1 MPKFF
6 TIILLS
12 LLAGCTTNQ
21 LHFAAYTSETEL
33 AALKQQSTD
42 VDVTAVTGTE
52 NCSACTERSNIV
64 WHAANYNG
72 ALYQGY
78 AALPIKD
85 WEAFVQDA
93 LESRPQSAK
102 KVKIVIER
110 IFLKTWSDPAYYAC
124 QAEISV
130 FVGTTEHKGKGIV
143 KIHAPG
149 QQLIRADLATLN
161 PETLA
166 AIRLSLKSA
175 YLDAMGRH

>member
-1 MPKFF
+1 MSRFF
-6 TIILLS
+6 TIVLLS

-33 AALKQQSTD
+33 AALKQRSID
-42 VDVTAVTGTE
+42 VDVTAVTGGE

-72 ALYQGY
+72 SLYEGY

-85 WEAFVQDA
+85 WGTFVQEA
-93 LESRPQSAK
+93 LESRPQSAT
-102 KVKIVIER
+102 KVKVVIER

-124 QAEISV
+124 QAEIAV
-130 FVGTTEHKGKGIV
+130 LVGAAEYKGKGIV

-161 PETLA
+161 SETLA

-175 YLDAMGRH
+175 YINATSRH